1 MRITT
6 FLILLFLT
14 TLSYGQSSR
23 LEYANSNIYV
33 CATYFN
39 QVNKNIG
46 LETKTVI
53 KDTTI
58 DKINFTKFKTENF
71 TDYSKQKKVSYFYEA
86 FRGNYY
92 YLLDSSS
99 KTLHKINYLTS
110 SPQIG
115 TIFGKTEDVI
125 LEYIDTRDY
134 YPKDSL
140 VASSKT
146 PRKYYLKS
154 NSEVYLVI
162 IPDLKTLAVSSKGNY
177 YTKQLFGD
185 NYNSISKGFLNK
197 SKASNKFEI
206 QIGDEIQLFYRR
218 KWYNDTTGITEYEDK
233 QFKNVKYISDT
244 ILNNSKALLLTI
256 NGYNYLSGSKDD
268 VEQFLVAITNSGY
281 YTGYQFIPFKDYATE
296 LRLVDVDNK
305 KEFFLQGVDNDTIGT
320 NIYQKI
326 VQAKSNDPYRYYV
339 LPFFPMPYIE
349 FGNIQGVITYS
360 KIKGVEKGKKR
371 ERTYITDRTNIRDI
385 KCKTDTEVEFEIYF
399 KEACDLT
406 ITIGEDNNIGTL
418 TTKAKDGFQTFV
430 VKTKKLT
437 KGETYQVQVNY
448 KLDKSSGSFS
458 DNFKAN
464 YWRSIRNTTLELP
477 M

>member
-1 MRITT
+1 LTT
-6 FLILLFLT
+6 F
-14 TLSYGQSSR
+14 SYGQSSR

-39 QVNKNIG
+39 QVNNNIG

-86 FRGNYY
+86 FRDNYY

-162 IPDLKTLAVSSKGNY
+162 IPDLKTLAVSSNGNY

-197 SKASNKFEI
+197 SKANNKFEI

-244 ILNNSKALLLTI
+244 IVNNSKALLLTI

-268 VEQFLVAITNSGY
+268 VEQFLVTLTDSGY
-281 YTGYQFIPFKDYATE
+281 YTGYQFIPFKDYARE

-326 VQAKSNDPYRYYV
+326 VQAKSNDPYRYYI

-349 FGNIQGVITYS
+349 FGNVQGVITYS

-418 TTKAKDGFQTFV
+418 TTKAKEGFQTFV
-430 VKTKKLT
+430 VKTKKLI

-448 KLDKSSGSFS
+448 KLDNSSGSFS

-464 YWRSIRNTTLELP
+464 Y
-477 M
+477 